1 MASSFYTTI
10 LLIFLLVVCC
20 FTTIYSSTTNTITTT
35 EFLHDPGFITSPNG
49 TFNLGFFSP
58 PGASSSARYL
68 GIWFNKPDVLVVWV
82 ANRGNPINDNSG
94 LLRVSEL
101 GQLELV
107 DGSNRT
113 VWATPTTVSNN
124 VTNATNVNTMT
135 AQLLDTGNLVLVE
148 NDTGPVSGPKSYL
161 VWQSFENPTN
171 TFLPGMEPTFG
182 STQNR
187 DHVIFRAWKSG
198 SDPSVGSFSVGLG
211 TAGLPQVLTWK
222 EGEIY
227 WRSGPWDGNN
237 YIGLP
242 NVDNT
247 LNDGFVLDIQP
258 STVAMKFAPEDASLL
273 FNYVANYD
281 GNIFEYYWDD
291 VGKNWTAGWVAP
303 SAKCEVYGTC
313 GAFGTCHHVSDVCK
327 CLQGFQPRNSDDWKK
342 GCVRRRPLQ
351 CGELDGFLKLQ
362 NAKVPDNIQ
371 KVSAFSEGG
380 CRSLCVNNC
389 SCLAYS
395 YHLNIG
401 CMVWSKELIDT
412 QQFSAGG
419 VDLYLRLAS
428 SELEG
433 GNNRKWVAVIVSV
446 TTVLGTILVLIFIY
460 FLWWRRRMATRRGK
474 KELKPYKFDDNVGQL
489 ELQEPPLYTFEMLR
503 KATNDFLDSNKLG
516 EGGFG
521 PVYKGVLED
530 GHEIAVK
537 RLSRSS
543 GQGLEEFMNEV
554 TVISKLQHRNLVRLL
569 GCCVEGDEKMLIYE
583 YMPNRSLDAFLFDPQ
598 NQELL
603 LWERR
608 FNIIEGICRGLL
620 YLHRDS
626 RLRIIHRDLKPS
638 NILLDEDLNPKI
650 SDFGMARIFGGNQD
664 QANTR
669 RVVGTYGYMSPEYA
683 MGHFSEKSDVYS
695 FGVILLEIISSR
707 RNTTFHRYE
716 QSLTLTGYAWKLWNE
731 GNIDALIDPMISEPR
746 FHTDIK
752 RCIQVGLLCV
762 QEVAKDRPNISTVIS
777 MLDAD
782 IEQLPQPKKPPFT
795 EWEGSSEDQQSSS
808 IFSNSINDQS
818 ITVIQGR

>member
-1 MASSFYTTI
+1 MAS
-10 LLIFLLVVCC
+10 LHRIFLLLFLYC
-20 FTTIYSSTTNTITTT
+20 FSTKFSYATNIITTT
-35 EFLHDPGFITSPNG
+35 QVLKDPQSITSPNG
-49 TFNLGFFSP
+49 TFILGFFSP
-58 PGASSSARYL
+58 PKSSDRYL
-68 GIWFNKPDVLVVWV
+68 GIWFNKPVILIVWV
-82 ANRGNPINDNSG
+82 ANRANPINDNSG
-94 LLRVSEL
+94 LVQMSDD
-101 GQLELV
+101 GQLVLL
-107 DGSNRT
+107 DGSNKT
-113 VWATPTTVSNN
+113 VWSTNGTNTTNGSS
-124 VTNATNVNTMT
+124 
-135 AQLLDTGNLVLVE
+135 AQLLDTGNLVLLQPDAKPNSNVI
-148 NDTGPVSGPKSYL
+148 
-161 VWQSFENPTN
+161 WQSFDYPSN
-171 TFLPGMEPTFG
+171 TFLPGMQPTFP
-182 STQNR
+182 STQNK
-187 DHVIFRAWKSG
+187 DHVIFRSWKSI
-198 SDPSVGSFSVGLG
+198 SDPSVGWFSTGVG
-211 TAGLPQVLTWK
+211 TTGLPQVLTWK
-222 EGEIY
+222 DGEIY

-247 LNDGFVLDIQP
+247 LNDGFVLDIE
-258 STVAMKFAPEDASLL
+258 TTTLAMKFAPEDASLL
-273 FNYVANYD
+273 FNYVVNYD
-281 GNIFEYYWDD
+281 GFIFEYYWDD
-291 VGKNWTAGWVAP
+291 DAKNWTAGWVAP

-313 GAFGTCHHVSDVCK
+313 GVFGFCDHVGDVCK
-327 CLQGFQPRNSDDWKK
+327 CLPGFESKNVDEWKK
-342 GCVRRRPLQ
+342 GNFGSGCVRQKPLQ
-351 CGELDGFLKLQ
+351 CGNSSGEFDGFMRLQ
-362 NAKVPDNIQ
+362 NVKVPDNIE

-380 CRSLCVNNC
+380 CRNLCMNNC
-389 SCLAYS
+389 SCVAYS

-401 CMVWSKELIDT
+401 CMIWSKDLIDT

-419 VDLYLRLAS
+419 VDVYLRLAS
-428 SELEG
+428 SQLEG
-433 GNNRKWVAVIVSV
+433 GNNRKRVAVIASV
-446 TTVLGTILVLIFIY
+446 TVMGAILVLVFLY
-460 FLWWRRRMATRRGK
+460 FLWRKRMVTRRGK
-474 KELKPYKFDDNVGQL
+474 KDELKENKFEDNLGQL
-489 ELQEPPLYTFEMLR
+489 ELQEPPLYTFDML
-503 KATNDFLDSNKLG
+503 KNATDNFNESNKLG

-521 PVYKGVLED
+521 PVYKGVLGN

-603 LWERR
+603 PWEKR

-731 GNIDALIDPMISEPR
+731 GNIEALIDPLISEPR

-752 RCIQVGLLCV
+752 RCIQLGLLCV

-782 IEQLPQPKKPPFT
+782 IQQLPQPKKPPFT
-795 EWEGSSEDQQSSS
+795 EWEASSEDQQSSS
-808 IFSNSINDQS
+808 VFSNSINDQS